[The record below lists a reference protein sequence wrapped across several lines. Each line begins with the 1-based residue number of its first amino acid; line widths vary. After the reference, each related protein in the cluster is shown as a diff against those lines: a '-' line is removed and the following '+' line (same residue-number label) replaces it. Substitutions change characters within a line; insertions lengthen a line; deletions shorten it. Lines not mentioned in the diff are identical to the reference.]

1 MHENPCPE
9 VRSAQRITSLWSL
22 DLEVVASL
30 LQLWLSFITFMVVP
44 LITFGANFITITV
57 SGFIT
62 FVVKSCYIYS

>member
-30 LQLWLSFITFMVVP
+30 LHLWLSFITFMVVP
-44 LITFGANFITITV
+44 LITFRGKFYYNY
-57 SGFIT
+57 G
-62 FVVKSCYIYS
+62 